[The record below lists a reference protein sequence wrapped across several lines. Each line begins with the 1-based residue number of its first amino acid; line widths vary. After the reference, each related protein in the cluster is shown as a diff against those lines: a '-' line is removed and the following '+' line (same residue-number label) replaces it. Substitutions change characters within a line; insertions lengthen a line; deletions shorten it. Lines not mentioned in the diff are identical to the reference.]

1 MIISYVKVILFLSRD
16 LLDYIKSFTFFVCEA
31 DLEIIS
37 NAVCGLG
44 WGDEGMSV
52 RRDVEMPQTIGHM
65 VYFHF
70 SIMVLAITMKHPVNW
85 VTSLCTLSMLLTETY
100 VVTCILSFGL
110 HKIKR
115 HFYDFT
121 LETNL
126 LDSGYNIK
134 SRWNSFGP
142 SSSCSWAQAVL

>member
-1 MIISYVKVILFLSRD
+1 MGVGMR
-16 LLDYIKSFTFFVCEA
+16 
-31 DLEIIS
+31 
-37 NAVCGLG
+37 G
-44 WGDEGMSV
+44 WGNEGMIV
-52 RRDVEMPQTIGHM
+52 RRDVEMSQTIDRM

-70 SIMVLAITMKHPVNW
+70 SIMILAITMKRPANW

-100 VVTCILSFGL
+100 VVTCILSSGL

-126 LDSGYNIK
+126 LDSGYNITFLSNQNGNPLDHPRPVPELK
-134 SRWNSFGP
+134 QFCNSWPEYWHKPHQYFPLHQVVTG
-142 SSSCSWAQAVL
+142 SLHE

>member
-1 MIISYVKVILFLSRD
+1 
-16 LLDYIKSFTFFVCEA
+16 
-31 DLEIIS
+31 
-37 NAVCGLG
+37 
-44 WGDEGMSV
+44 
-52 RRDVEMPQTIGHM
+52 
-65 VYFHF
+65 
-70 SIMVLAITMKHPVNW
+70 
-85 VTSLCTLSMLLTETY
+85 MLLTETY

-134 SRWNSFGP
+134 FLSNQNQIKIENGIPLDHPRHVPELKQFCNSWP
-142 SSSCSWAQAVL
+142 EY